1 MFFFFNSFITV
12 TDRIFFFSINFNH
25 DSTWL
30 CVASD
35 HGTVHV
41 FAVEDQKLNRQ
52 SSLASAT
59 FLPKYFSSNWSF
71 CKFQV
76 PGGPQ
81 CMCAFGTDSNTIIGD
96 NLTVADKIFVES
108 KTPFFFYFFVLF
120 CSDLRRRKLL
130 QISIQQQGRM
140 QQRFLRPISR
150 NDRRQDVTGGEV
162 VAR

>member
-1 MFFFFNSFITV
+1 M
-12 TDRIFFFSINFNH
+12 RIFIGKCKRKDTINYICDILLDVMLCFSINFNH

-59 FLPKYFSSNWSF
+59 FLPKYFSSSWSF

-81 CMCAFGTDSNTIIGD
+81 CMCAFGQDNNSIIG
-96 NLTVADKIFVES
+96 K
-108 KTPFFFYFFVLF
+108 
-120 CSDLRRRKLL
+120 
-130 QISIQQQGRM
+130 Q
-140 QQRFLRPISR
+140 
-150 NDRRQDVTGGEV
+150 
-162 VAR
+162 

>member
-1 MFFFFNSFITV
+1 MSWEEELIMQTFIGNKNE
-12 TDRIFFFSINFNH
+12 IFYNWSDINYSNLYYYSINFNH

-59 FLPKYFSSNWSF
+59 FLPKYFSSSWSF

-81 CMCAFGTDSNTIIGD
+81 CMCAFGTDNNSIIGQ
-96 NLTVADKIFVES
+96 
-108 KTPFFFYFFVLF
+108 Y
-120 CSDLRRRKLL
+120 CR
-130 QISIQQQGRM
+130 
-140 QQRFLRPISR
+140 
-150 NDRRQDVTGGEV
+150 V
-162 VAR
+162 VIYIIYI

>member
-1 MFFFFNSFITV
+1 MRYEISI
-12 TDRIFFFSINFNH
+12 DIMHILYSSINFNH

-59 FLPKYFSSNWSF
+59 FLPKYFSSSWSF

-81 CMCAFGTDSNTIIGD
+81 CMCAFGQDNNSIIGKLYEFEIYD
-96 NLTVADKIFVES
+96 YHIYGNLSYVYN
-108 KTPFFFYFFVLF
+108 P
-120 CSDLRRRKLL
+120 CSDMR
-130 QISIQQQGRM
+130 GR
-140 QQRFLRPISR
+140 
-150 NDRRQDVTGGEV
+150 
-162 VAR
+162 

>member
-1 MFFFFNSFITV
+1 MVSIVKTLK
-12 TDRIFFFSINFNH
+12 TIIHQYKIKQYDLYYCSINFNH

-59 FLPKYFSSNWSF
+59 FLPKYFSSSWSF

-81 CMCAFGTDSNTIIGD
+81 CMCAFGTDNNSIIGGII
-96 NLTVADKIFVES
+96 V
-108 KTPFFFYFFVLF
+108 
-120 CSDLRRRKLL
+120 
-130 QISIQQQGRM
+130 
-140 QQRFLRPISR
+140 
-150 NDRRQDVTGGEV
+150 
-162 VAR
+162 

>member
-1 MFFFFNSFITV
+1 MSWEEELIMQIFIGNKNEILYNWN
-12 TDRIFFFSINFNH
+12 DINYSNLYCYSINFNH

-59 FLPKYFSSNWSF
+59 FLPKYFSSSWSF

-81 CMCAFGTDSNTIIGD
+81 CMCAFGTDNNSIIGQYWRVVIYVYNVIMISYMTD
-96 NLTVADKIFVES
+96 
-108 KTPFFFYFFVLF
+108 PFFFFLF
-120 CSDLRRRKLL
+120 L
-130 QISIQQQGRM
+130 Q
-140 QQRFLRPISR
+140 
-150 NDRRQDVTGGEV
+150 
-162 VAR
+162 

>member
-1 MFFFFNSFITV
+1 MVSLVKTLKTIIHQYKIKQY
-12 TDRIFFFSINFNH
+12 DLYYCSINFNH

-59 FLPKYFSSNWSF
+59 FLPKYFSSSWSF

-81 CMCAFGTDSNTIIGD
+81 CMCAFGTDNNSIIG
-96 NLTVADKIFVES
+96 E
-108 KTPFFFYFFVLF
+108 YY
-120 CSDLRRRKLL
+120 
-130 QISIQQQGRM
+130 SI
-140 QQRFLRPISR
+140 I
-150 NDRRQDVTGGEV
+150 
-162 VAR
+162 

>member
-1 MFFFFNSFITV
+1 MQTFIGKKCDKMCNCVRARARAIRDTLLINSTCIQHTHMR
-12 TDRIFFFSINFNH
+12 THSINFNH

-59 FLPKYFSSNWSF
+59 FLPKYFSSSWSF

-81 CMCAFGTDSNTIIGD
+81 CMCAFGQDNNSIIGKHITYTYVRYYINV
-96 NLTVADKIFVES
+96 NLIF
-108 KTPFFFYFFVLF
+108 TIL
-120 CSDLRRRKLL
+120 CA
-130 QISIQQQGRM
+130 Q
-140 QQRFLRPISR
+140 
-150 NDRRQDVTGGEV
+150 
-162 VAR
+162 

>member
-1 MFFFFNSFITV
+1 MKYKIELINGVCIS
-12 TDRIFFFSINFNH
+12 SINFNH

-59 FLPKYFSSNWSF
+59 FLPKYFSSSWSF

-76 PGGPQ
+76 PGASQ
-81 CMCAFGTDSNTIIGD
+81 CMCAFGTGNNSIIGKKETG
-96 NLTVADKIFVES
+96 NCIYVVDK
-108 KTPFFFYFFVLF
+108 
-120 CSDLRRRKLL
+120 
-130 QISIQQQGRM
+130 
-140 QQRFLRPISR
+140 
-150 NDRRQDVTGGEV
+150 
-162 VAR
+162 

>member
-1 MFFFFNSFITV
+1 M
-12 TDRIFFFSINFNH
+12 
-25 DSTWL
+25 

-59 FLPKYFSSNWSF
+59 FLPKYFSSSWSF

-81 CMCAFGTDSNTIIGD
+81 CMCAFGTDNNSIIGQYYKVIYSEMYIYSVVMISYITMVF
-96 NLTVADKIFVES
+96 L
-108 KTPFFFYFFVLF
+108 
-120 CSDLRRRKLL
+120 LL
-130 QISIQQQGRM
+130 Q
-140 QQRFLRPISR
+140 
-150 NDRRQDVTGGEV
+150 
-162 VAR
+162 

>member
-1 MFFFFNSFITV
+1 MLTKVKLNSTKVILYYY
-12 TDRIFFFSINFNH
+12 SINFNH

-59 FLPKYFSSNWSF
+59 FLPKYFSSSWSF

-81 CMCAFGTDSNTIIGD
+81 CMCAFGTDNNSIIGQYYKVIYSEMYIYSVVMISYITMVF
-96 NLTVADKIFVES
+96 L
-108 KTPFFFYFFVLF
+108 
-120 CSDLRRRKLL
+120 LL
-130 QISIQQQGRM
+130 Q
-140 QQRFLRPISR
+140 
-150 NDRRQDVTGGEV
+150 
-162 VAR
+162 